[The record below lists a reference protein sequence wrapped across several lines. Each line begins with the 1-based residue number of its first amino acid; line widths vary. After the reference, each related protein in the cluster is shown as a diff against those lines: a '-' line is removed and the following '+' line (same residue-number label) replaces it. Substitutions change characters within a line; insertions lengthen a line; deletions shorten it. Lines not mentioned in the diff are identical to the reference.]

1 MQFPFLIDEERSECK
16 FSKKTHTLTLTLPVT
31 EKKPLPDDDAIAIE
45 ELDTPAAAPAPAAP
59 TIDWQEKLGLTNTLM
74 YQLVSEC

>member
-1 MQFPFLIDEERSECK
+1 MQFPFLLDEERSECK

-31 EKKPLPDDDAIAIE
+31 EKKPLPEDDAIAIE
-45 ELDTPAAAPAPAAP
+45 ELDAAAPAPPAP
-59 TIDWQEKLGLTNTLM
+59 AIDWQEKLGLTNTLM

>member
-1 MQFPFLIDEERSECK
+1 MIDEERSECK

-45 ELDTPAAAPAPAAP
+45 ELDAPAAAAPAPATPA
-59 TIDWQEKLGLTNTLM
+59 IDWQEKLGLTNTLM